1 MPGRL
6 RPCSRAAP
14 TMSATEMN
22 GAQNFYLDDAN
33 LRRLLGR
40 RAPNLADRWD
50 QNLAAFGAWV
60 CSEVDAA
67 AAYTDHL
74 APPVVEFRDRD
85 GSLQHHVICNARY
98 ETVHR
103 QVYE

>member
-6 RPCSRAAP
+6 RPCRKVAP
-14 TMSATEMN
+14 TISASEMS

-33 LRRLLGR
+33 LRHLLGR
-40 RAPNLADRWD
+40 KASGLADRWD
-50 QNLAAFGAWV
+50 QTLAAFGAWV

-67 AAYTDHL
+67 AAFTDRL
-74 APPVVEFRDRD
+74 APPVVEFHDRD

-98 ETVHR
+98 ETVH
-103 QVYE
+103 